1 MYSFPQLPYHDDM
14 SEHPEHIVESE
25 PIDSGIEF
33 IQEGTPSDSTA
44 LVIAKARGSLE
55 GHALPEALSTLLP
68 AFRSQPAWVLICQ
81 WTNQVMIALQSR
93 AGADI
98 LIHEV
103 RTMIMRLLQT
113 VSITALIFLVK
124 RLVVRKPPSL
134 PYRLQRDE
142 WSKIRG
148 YRRPS

>member
-1 MYSFPQLPYHDDM
+1 
-14 SEHPEHIVESE
+14 
-25 PIDSGIEF
+25 
-33 IQEGTPSDSTA
+33 
-44 LVIAKARGSLE
+44 
-55 GHALPEALSTLLP
+55 
-68 AFRSQPAWVLICQ
+68 
-81 WTNQVMIALQSR
+81 MIALQSR

-103 RTMIMRLLQT
+103 RTMSMKLLQT
-113 VSITALIFLVK
+113 VSITALILLIK